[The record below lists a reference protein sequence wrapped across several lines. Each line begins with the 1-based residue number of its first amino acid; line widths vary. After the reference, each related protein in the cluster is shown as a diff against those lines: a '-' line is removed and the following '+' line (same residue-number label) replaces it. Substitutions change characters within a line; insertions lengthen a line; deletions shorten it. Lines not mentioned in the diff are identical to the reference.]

1 MKTYPNKGLQPLAN
15 TFAYAYRKNA
25 CPMTLQIFNVLHRE
39 KQDFKPITEGQI
51 NMYVCG
57 PTVYDVA
64 HLGHGK
70 NYVSFDVVVRWL
82 RKSGYNVLYV
92 QNITD
97 VGHMLD
103 TGEDR
108 ILRKARQ
115 MQAKPM
121 QIVEKYAKSYF
132 DDMDALGNIRPDIS
146 PRASAHIPEQIK
158 MIETLI
164 QKGHAYVVNGSVY
177 FDVTTDEDYG
187 KLSNRRVD
195 EQESGS
201 REEVR
206 GEKHNPEDFA
216 LWKNAELEH
225 ILRWDSPW
233 GEGFPGW
240 HIECSA
246 MAKKYLG
253 ETFDIHGG
261 GIDNIYPHNEN
272 EIAQSECANDAI
284 FANYWMLV
292 GSLTVDS
299 VKMSKS
305 LGNFTSIKDAL
316 ARYRPEVVRMFA
328 ISAHYSSPADYSE
341 DNLIAVKNGWERIY
355 NAVRAVRT
363 RLNTAPHTSD
373 GNSFGETI
381 RQSQASFAQMMD
393 DDFSTP
399 RAIAVL
405 QDFVRDVNTLLSSE
419 ASVGVD
425 ILSDINSAFNLMG
438 GDVLGIIPASHI
450 ALNDRNAEREATLIE
465 MLITMRA
472 QARTNRNWAE
482 SDRIR
487 DELLKVG
494 VVLEDGKNGTVWKV
508 E

>member
-1 MKTYPNKGLQPLAN
+1 
-15 TFAYAYRKNA
+15 
-25 CPMTLQIFNVLHRE
+25 MTLHIFNVLGRE
-39 KQDFKPITEGQI
+39 KQEFKPITPGNV

-82 RKSGYNVLYV
+82 RHSGYNVLYV

-103 TGEDR
+103 SGEDR
-108 ILRKARQ
+108 ILR
-115 MQAKPM
+115 QAKRLNALPM
-121 QIVEKYAKSYF
+121 QIVERYTKAFF

-146 PRASAHIPEQIK
+146 PRASAHVPEQIK
-158 MIETLI
+158 MVETLI
-164 QKGHAYVVNGSVY
+164 KKGHAYEVNGSVY
-177 FDVTTDEDYG
+177 FDVTSDADYG
-187 KLSNRRVD
+187 KLSNRRIE
-195 EQESGS
+195 EQEEGT

-206 GEKHNPEDFA
+206 GEKRNPADFA
-216 LWKNAELEH
+216 LWKNAEPEH

-233 GEGFPGW
+233 GVGFPGW

-272 EIAQSECANDAI
+272 ELAQSECANDAI

-305 LGNFTSIKDAL
+305 LGNFTSIKDSL
-316 ARYRPEVVRMFA
+316 AKYRPEVVRMFA
-328 ISAHYSSPADYSE
+328 ISAHYGSPADYSE

-355 NAVRAVRT
+355 NAVRLTRQQMNKAVEGDNGNAFLDVIKRT
-363 RLNTAPHTSD
+363 RTEFTD
-373 GNSFGETI
+373 
-381 RQSQASFAQMMD
+381 MMN
-393 DDFSTP
+393 DDFNTP
-399 RAIAVL
+399 RAIATL
-405 QDFVRDVNTLLSSE
+405 QDFVREVNILLNGTQ
-419 ASVGVD
+419 ASLGV
-425 ILSDINSAFNLMG
+425 LNAINDTFNDLG
-438 GDVLGIIPASHI
+438 GKVLGIIPTTDVAVS
-450 ALNDRNAEREATLIE
+450 DRNAEREATLIE
-465 MLITMRA
+465 MLIAMRA
-472 QARTNRNWAE
+472 QARVNKNWAE

-487 DELLKVG
+487 DELLKAG
-494 VVLEDGKNGTVWKV
+494 VVLEDRADGTVWKV